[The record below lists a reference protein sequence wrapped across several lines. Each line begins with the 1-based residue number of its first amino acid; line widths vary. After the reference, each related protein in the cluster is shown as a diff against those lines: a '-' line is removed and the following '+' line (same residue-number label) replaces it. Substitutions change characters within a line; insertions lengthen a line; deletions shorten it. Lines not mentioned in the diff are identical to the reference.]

1 MAESRLLESENSSLT
16 KNRRGRPRKADVK
29 DIRISFRVDWQTY
42 KRLLE
47 MAGGKRRLS
56 GFIRK
61 TLGVE

>member
-29 DIRISFRVDWQTY
+29 EVRVSFRVDWESY

-47 MAGGKRRLS
+47 KAGGKAAEQ
-56 GFIRK
+56 FHP
-61 TLGVE
+61 